1 MKKKILLLALCMTML
16 TGVTAPAVT
25 VFAQGPAYTDMQDV
39 YYTKEDCVVYAEPT
53 YTSTVLTTIGANVP
67 INVVGYYSNGWYR
80 INIGVICYVKMD
92 SLTTAGAIGI
102 KNNGDSQIAD
112 AKRIAD
118 ELGYQFVYLTL
129 NKEKII
135 KKDIFNSYIGQ
146 KVILYAK
153 ISDDLG
159 VSFKMLY
166 NDKVK
171 NDIDLNYTSSAVTY
185 PLYTP
190 QGTTPQRTYRVIDY
204 TLPSSAQHTE
214 LRGQMAIFQFKV
226 GYDKEVY
233 IRTNDLSIYQLIDLD
248 YSMKYYTEFSEF
260 AYASMTQV
268 SDMQITEEE
277 TPDSLSDSRRAKMDN
292 IRKGIKYLDYDKKE
306 YRDSIGSRLRKDTE
320 YVDYNY

>member
-1 MKKKILLLALCMTML
+1 MRKKIFLLALCIIIL
-16 TGVTAPAVT
+16 TGVSTPALT
-25 VFAQGPAYTDMQDV
+25 VCAKGPSYTDLQDV
-39 YYTKEDCVVYAEPT
+39 YYTREDCVVYAEPA

-67 INVVGYYSNGWYR
+67 VNVVGYYSNGWYR

-102 KNNGDSQIAD
+102 KNKGDSQIAD

-135 KKDIFNSYIGQ
+135 RKDIFNSYIGQ

-171 NDIDLNYTSSAVTY
+171 NDIDLNYTSAASEFPVD
-185 PLYTP
+185 TP

-204 TLPSSAQHTE
+204 TLPGDAAHTE

-226 GYDKEVY
+226 GYDKKVE
-233 IRTNDLSIYQLIDLD
+233 IRTNDLETYMLIDAD
-248 YSMKYYTEFSEF
+248 DAMAYYTEFSEF

-268 SDMQITEEE
+268 SDMQVTEQEIA
-277 TPDSLSDSRRAKMDN
+277 DSLSENRRAKMDN
-292 IRKGIKYLDYDKKE
+292 IRKGIKYLDYDKKG